1 MSNSLSSDFQ
11 AFIDNRL
18 DCADEILKESTDYR
32 RQTGNIE
39 SATKELLSAM
49 SPELSTTLGDIDDSY
64 AELLNI
70 SQRVSYRQGFKDAL
84 RLIAEI

>member
-1 MSNSLSSDFQ
+1 MSNSLRSDFQ

-18 DCADEILKESTDYR
+18 NCAGEILKNSTDYL

-39 SATKELLSAM
+39 SETKELLSAM
-49 SPELSTTLGDIDDSY
+49 SPMLSTTLGDIDDSY
-64 AELLNI
+64 AELINI

-84 RLIAEI
+84 RLMAEL

>member
-1 MSNSLSSDFQ
+1 MSNSLRSDFQ

-18 DCADEILKESTDYR
+18 DCAGEILKESPDYK
-32 RQTGNIE
+32 RQTSNIE

-64 AELLNI
+64 LELLNI
-70 SQRVSYRQGFKDAL
+70 SQRESYRQGFRDAL

>member
-1 MSNSLSSDFQ
+1 MSNSLRSDFQ

-18 DCADEILKESTDYR
+18 NCAGEILKNSTDYL

-39 SATKELLSAM
+39 SETKELLSAM
-49 SPELSTTLGDIDDSY
+49 SPMLSTTLEDIDDSY
-64 AELLNI
+64 TELINI

-84 RLIAEI
+84 RLMAEL